1 MDIKPMVGSRKVVLS
16 AADAKNVV
24 LKDYPQAV
32 FTKVELDSD
41 DGLYEYEVKFTSAG
55 LRGSYTINP
64 ETGVV
69 YEKELK
75 YQF

>member
-41 DGLYEYEVKFTSAG
+41 DGLYEYEVKFTATG